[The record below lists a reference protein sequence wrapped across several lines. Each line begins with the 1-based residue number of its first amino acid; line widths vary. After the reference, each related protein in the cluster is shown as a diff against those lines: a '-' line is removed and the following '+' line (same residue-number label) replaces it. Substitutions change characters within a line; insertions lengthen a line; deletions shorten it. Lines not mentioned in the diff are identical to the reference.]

1 MIFIVNLAL
10 SFMFYLLL
18 KLVPVLLSFWFSL
31 RYVNCKYLCSINM
44 FILIRND
51 EIASKSLLPE
61 LNLLMTK
68 ITILPT
74 TTTFLVSPSLYFFQI
89 ITISKELKLISTQ
102 LLSWSRYYNDYLGY
116 FAHCLSFSVIVY
128 LCSLYLLFTFN
139 FKVNPGFTLEFFS
152 VLWVLGL
159 L

>member
-1 MIFIVNLAL
+1 
-10 SFMFYLLL
+10 
-18 KLVPVLLSFWFSL
+18 
-31 RYVNCKYLCSINM
+31 M

-61 LNLLMTK
+61 LNLLITK

-102 LLSWSRYYNDYLGY
+102 LLSWSRYSNDYLGY

-139 FKVNPGFTLEFFS
+139 FKVNPGFTLEFFLYFGYLVCYKS
-152 VLWVLGL
+152 SFFGTVYLWIVIVYETFASFMFGCS
-159 L
+159 